1 METEPER
8 EIGSVID
15 TIMKLAPYIEKWSAR
30 WKENRRLKGQEG
42 DLPPDPDREAVEKNP
57 GYGWRVTRLI
67 MKASSVEEAEAL
79 YKNFMS
85 QPHKTDEE
93 EVFAAYYVMRALFEG
108 GDKDL
113 WREFLIEEEER
124 GYDSDA
130 VSTAV
135 SRLEKEFRD
144 DEREPRLRH

>member
-1 METEPER
+1 M

-30 WKENRRLKGQEG
+30 RKENRRLKGQEG

-57 GYGWRVTRLI
+57 GNGWRVTRLI

-79 YKNFMS
+79 YKDFMS
-85 QPHKTDEE
+85 QPHKTDEV

>member
-1 METEPER
+1 METEPEM
-8 EIGSVID
+8 EIKSGID
-15 TIMKLAPYIEKWSAR
+15 MITKLVPYIEKWIAR

-57 GYGWRVTRLI
+57 GNGWRVTRLI
-67 MKASSVEEAEAL
+67 IKASSVDEAEAL
-79 YKNFMS
+79 YKDFMS
-85 QPHKTDEE
+85 QPHKTDEV
-93 EVFAAYYVMRALFEG
+93 EVFAAYYVRRALLEG
-108 GDKDL
+108 DSKEL
-113 WREFLIEEEER
+113 WWECVREEEQR

-144 DEREPRLRH
+144 DDK